1 MRSSESSI
9 LHHFK
14 PSSQASSSLPPS
26 RHASPALVPPD
37 VIPSAEA
44 INNRKQQQQHRPPSG
59 LSSASSGGGVDSP
72 DFGGV
77 DGCEAGVG
85 GTIDSMR
92 QEASHS
98 ISQLG
103 SAKEATLLNE
113 LLYMKKGWLMM
124 QTTSPTDVE
133 KESWNKHWFVL
144 RGASMKYYKDANAED
159 EAEAEGWCSGDARG
173 KKNLME

>member
-1 MRSSESSI
+1 M
-9 LHHFK
+9 
-14 PSSQASSSLPPS
+14 
-26 RHASPALVPPD
+26 PPD

-44 INNRKQQQQHRPPSG
+44 INNRKQQQQHRPLSG

-159 EAEAEGWCSGDARG
+159 EAEAEGCCSGDARG